1 MHIKALALA
10 AAALPALLMAAGPAA
25 AQEEMMQNGIQY
37 ACTGVGLEEREDLR
51 WTTYPLRLE
60 ATHRGGGYLSDIHW
74 TIVDKSGA
82 TVFEVRC
89 EFAPW
94 LVVRLEPG
102 SYKVTATALGT
113 HIRDARVAVS
123 RARQTRVVL
132 RFNEVTE
139 Q

>member
-1 MHIKALALA
+1 MKTRLISIAALAV
-10 AAALPALLMAAGPAA
+10 PVLLLGTTPGQG
-25 AQEEMMQNGIQY
+25 QEEMMQNGIQY

-60 ATHRGGGYLSDIHW
+60 ATHRGGGYLSDIQW
-74 TIVDKSGA
+74 TIADRSGA
-82 TVFEVRC
+82 TVFEARC

-102 SYKVTATALGT
+102 SYTVTATAQGNLT
-113 HIRDARVAVS
+113 RDARVAVAK
-123 RARQTRVVL
+123 ARQSRVVL
-132 RFNEVTE
+132 RFNEITE

>member
-1 MHIKALALA
+1 MRQFATLASTVVLLLGST
-10 AAALPALLMAAGPAA
+10 ALPAAS
-25 AQEEMMQNGIQY
+25 QEEMMQNGIQY
-37 ACTGVGLEEREDLR
+37 ACTGVGVDEREDLR

-74 TIVDKSGA
+74 VIADKAGD
-82 TVFEVRC
+82 TLFEVRC

-94 LVVRLEPG
+94 LMLRLEPG
-102 SYKVTATALGT
+102 TYNITATALGT
-113 HIRDARVAVS
+113 HIRKSRVGI
-123 RARQTRVVL
+123 RKGRQSRVVL

>member
-1 MHIKALALA
+1 MRTLATMSSACLLFLGTALH
-10 AAALPALLMAAGPAA
+10 PAA

-37 ACTGVGLEEREDLR
+37 ACTGVGLDEREDLR

-74 TIVDKSGA
+74 IIADRTGNTI
-82 TVFEVRC
+82 FEVRC

-94 LVVRLEPG
+94 LMVRLEPG
-102 SYKVTATALGT
+102 AYSVTATALGT
-113 HIRDARVAVS
+113 HTRKTRVGL
-123 RARQTRVVL
+123 RKGRQSRVVL